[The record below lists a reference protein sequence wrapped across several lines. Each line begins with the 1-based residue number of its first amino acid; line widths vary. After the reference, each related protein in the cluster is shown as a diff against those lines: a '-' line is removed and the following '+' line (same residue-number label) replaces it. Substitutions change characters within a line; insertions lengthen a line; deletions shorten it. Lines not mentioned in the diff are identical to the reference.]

1 MSKNSSRGVDRR
13 LFLAGSV
20 AAAGFAPALANAA
33 IGDLVYYV
41 GSYAS
46 EGGAGVSTLSYSAAY
61 DKWTQGKKPDPT
73 VPNASYGVYSPKL
86 KRHYVVNE
94 QENGLIGIY
103 QVSANGSKWT
113 KKGEVS
119 SQGSGPC
126 YISLDATESYL
137 AVANYNSGNIAVYK
151 LDEKTGLPIEPAI
164 VKQNSG
170 SGPNAERQQGPHA
183 HWVKFSP
190 DQKYIYSVDLGTDEV
205 LGYSFDATSG
215 AVGEKFVAYKCE
227 PGFGPRHLNL
237 HPSGQVA
244 HILGELENALITLRP
259 KGDGTFEDV
268 QYIKTLPA
276 DFTGAS
282 FAGHM
287 AMNDLGNI
295 LYVSNRGHNSIA
307 VFGLDT
313 TGRLALLQI
322 IPTGGDWP
330 RFFYI
335 VPGFDRLVVAH
346 QKSNDVTVMAQ
357 YTNGTLRKH
366 DAKFTVN
373 APVFMAPVA

>member
-20 AAAGFAPALANAA
+20 AAAFAPSLANAA

-41 GSYAS
+41 GTYAS
-46 EGGAGVSTLSYSAAY
+46 EGGPGVTTLSYSAAY
-61 DKWTQGKKPDPT
+61 DKWTEGKKPDPT

-94 QENGLIGIY
+94 QQNGLIGVY
-103 QVSANGSKWT
+103 QVATNGSKWT

-119 SQGSGPC
+119 SQGSSPC

-137 AVANYNSGNIAVYK
+137 AVANYGSGNIAVYK
-151 LDEKTGLPIEPAI
+151 LDAKTGLPLEPAI

-170 SGPNAERQQGPHA
+170 SGPNADRQQGPHA
-183 HWVKFSP
+183 HWVKFSV

-205 LGYSFDATSG
+205 IGYSFDAASG
-215 AVGEKFVAYKCE
+215 AVGDKFVAYKCE
-227 PGFGPRHLNL
+227 PGFGPRHLSL

-276 DFTGAS
+276 DFTGTS
-282 FAGHM
+282 FAGHI

-330 RFFYI
+330 RYFYI
-335 VPGFDRLVVAH
+335 IPGFDRLIVTH

-357 YTNGTLRKH
+357 YTNGTLRAH
-366 DAKFTVN
+366 NAKFTVT
-373 APVFMAPVA
+373 APVFLGPVA

>member
-20 AAAGFAPALANAA
+20 AAAFAPTLANAA

-41 GSYAS
+41 GTYAS
-46 EGGAGVSTLSYSAAY
+46 EGGAGVTTLSYSAAY
-61 DKWTQGKKPDPT
+61 DKWTEGKKPNPT

-94 QENGLIGIY
+94 QQNGLIGVY
-103 QVSANGSKWT
+103 QVATNGSKWT

-119 SQGSGPC
+119 SQGSSPC

-137 AVANYNSGNIAVYK
+137 AVANYGSGNIAVYK
-151 LDEKTGLPIEPAI
+151 LDAKTGLPLEPAI

-170 SGPNAERQQGPHA
+170 SGPNADRQQGPHA
-183 HWVKFSP
+183 HWVKFSV

-205 LGYSFDATSG
+205 IGYSFDAASG
-215 AVGEKFVAYKCE
+215 AVGDKFVAYKCE
-227 PGFGPRHLNL
+227 PGFGPRHLSL

-276 DFTGAS
+276 DFTGTS
-282 FAGHM
+282 FAGHI

-330 RFFYI
+330 RYFYI
-335 VPGFDRLVVAH
+335 IPGFDRLVVTH

-357 YTNGTLRKH
+357 YTNGTLRAH
-366 DAKFTVN
+366 NAKFTVT
-373 APVFMAPVA
+373 APVFLGPVA

>member
-20 AAAGFAPALANAA
+20 AAAFAPSLANAA

-41 GSYAS
+41 GTYAS
-46 EGGAGVSTLSYSAAY
+46 EGGAGVTTLSYSAAY
-61 DKWTQGKKPDPT
+61 DKWTEGKKPDPT

-94 QENGLIGIY
+94 QQNGLIGVY
-103 QVSANGSKWT
+103 QVATNGSKWT

-119 SQGSGPC
+119 SQGSSPC

-137 AVANYNSGNIAVYK
+137 AVANYGSGNIAVYK
-151 LDEKTGLPIEPAI
+151 LDAKTGLPLEPAI

-170 SGPNAERQQGPHA
+170 SGPNADRQQGPHA
-183 HWVKFSP
+183 HWVKFSV

-205 LGYSFDATSG
+205 IGYSFDAASG
-215 AVGEKFVAYKCE
+215 AVGDKFVAYKCE
-227 PGFGPRHLNL
+227 PGFGPRHLSL

-276 DFTGAS
+276 DFTGTS
-282 FAGHM
+282 FAGHI

-330 RFFYI
+330 RYFYI
-335 VPGFDRLVVAH
+335 IPGFDRLIVTH

-357 YTNGTLRKH
+357 YTNGTLRAH
-366 DAKFTVN
+366 NAKFTVT
-373 APVFMAPVA
+373 APVFLGPVA

>member
-20 AAAGFAPALANAA
+20 ATAFAPALANAA

-41 GSYAS
+41 GTYAS
-46 EGGAGVSTLSYSAAY
+46 EGGAGVSILSYSAAY
-61 DKWTQGKKPDPT
+61 DKWTEGKKADPT

-86 KRHYVVNE
+86 KRHYIVNE
-94 QENGLIGIY
+94 QQNGLIGVY
-103 QVSANGSKWT
+103 QVSANGTKWT

-119 SQGSGPC
+119 SQGSSPC

-137 AVANYNSGNIAVYK
+137 AVANYGSGNIAIYK
-151 LDEKTGLPIEPAI
+151 LDQKTGLPIEPAV

-170 SGPNAERQQGPHA
+170 SGPNADRQQGPHA
-183 HWVKFSP
+183 HWVKFSV
-190 DQKYIYSVDLGTDEV
+190 DQKFIYSVDLGTDEV
-205 LGYSFDATSG
+205 VGYTFDAATG

-244 HILGELENALITLRP
+244 HILGELENALI
-259 KGDGTFEDV
+259 

-276 DFTGAS
+276 DFTGTS
-282 FAGHM
+282 LAGHM
-287 AMNDLGNI
+287 AMNDQGNI

-330 RFFYI
+330 RFFYVI
-335 VPGFDRLVVAH
+335 QGFDRLVVAH

-357 YTNGTLRKH
+357 YTNGTLRAH
-366 DAKFTVN
+366 NAKFTMT
-373 APVFMAPVA
+373 APVFLGPVA